1 MKKALQKIATVA
13 LVIVGFL
20 VTLFLLLVTLGAFDF
35 AAYIDGNR
43 VVHSLVI
50 VLAIIYTVL
59 GVYLVIEIFAGDSG
73 LSTMVLYSDNMNAVS
88 TTSRVVRRLVR
99 KAAKSL
105 DKYFK
110 NVKTDPENNLGII
123 RIAEDGTTAQ
133 LLWGYKD
140 GGKFTSELPAHLMS
154 HMARLSVDKDN
165 RVVIHSHPTNTLAMN
180 YVHELDEKKFT
191 HTLWEMCTECIVV
204 FPDGV
209 GILPWM
215 LCGTN
220 EIGEATAEKMEEFR
234 LVIWA
239 MHGIYGAGKTLDETF
254 GLIETVKK
262 AAQIYMLTAG
272 LERKNTIKD
281 EDMIKLAEF
290 FKGDYRKDFLN
301 I

>member
-1 MKKALQKIATVA
+1 MKDILTAPFVKEMCDTTANMYRLGWDERNGGNISYMLDEEEVAQYLDINHVLREIPTGFKADA
-13 LVIVGFL
+13 LIGRIFIVTG
-20 VTLFLLLVTLGAFDF
+20 TG
-35 AAYIDGNR
+35 
-43 VVHSLVI
+43 
-50 VLAIIYTVL
+50 
-59 GVYLVIEIFAGDSG
+59 
-73 LSTMVLYSDNMNAVS
+73 
-88 TTSRVVRRLVR
+88 
-99 KAAKSL
+99 
-105 DKYFK
+105 KYFK

-123 RIAEDGTTAQ
+123 RIAEDGT
-133 LLWGYKD
+133 
-140 GGKFTSELPAHLMS
+140 
-154 HMARLSVDKDN
+154 
-165 RVVIHSHPTNTLAMN
+165 IHSHPTNTLAMN

-220 EIGEATAEKMEEFR
+220 EIGEATAEKMKEFR

-254 GLIETVKK
+254 GLIETVEK

-290 FKGDYRKDFLN
+290 FKVDYRKDFLN